1 MDLADSIWTVMEI
14 MPRRRNIKERINRN
28 REIISLQIKCYKK
41 VFSLNDEV
49 YGSYPQYYIDII
61 AVGSTRKAI

>member
-1 MDLADSIWTVMEI
+1 
-14 MPRRRNIKERINRN
+14 MPRRRNVKERINRN

-61 AVGSTRKAI
+61 AVGSIREKQFRRVSLRSLSFF